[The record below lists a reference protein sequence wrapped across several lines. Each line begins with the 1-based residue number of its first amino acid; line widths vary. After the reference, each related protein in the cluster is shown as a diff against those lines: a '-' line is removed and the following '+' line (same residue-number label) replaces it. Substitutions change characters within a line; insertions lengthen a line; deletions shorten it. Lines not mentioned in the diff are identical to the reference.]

1 MIPMVQRMPPLH
13 QVWFGVPVAGE
24 LSEGKQ
30 RDDDATQFKR
40 RELVVVDDLRPAEV
54 AVEAPEAGKVTCAER
69 DHHVGQGC
77 GCAHEAVSA
86 GCPTSDCR

>member
-13 QVWFGVPVAGE
+13 PVWFGVPVAGE

-30 RDDDATQFKR
+30 RDDAAQVKC

-54 AVEAPEAGKVTCAER
+54 AVEAPEAGKS
-69 DHHVGQGC
+69 HVRR
-77 GCAHEAVSA
+77 
-86 GCPTSDCR
+86 T

>member
-30 RDDDATQFKR
+30 RGDDATQVKC

-54 AVEAPEAGKVTCAER
+54 AVEAPEAGKS
-69 DHHVGQGC
+69 HVRR
-77 GCAHEAVSA
+77 A
-86 GCPTSDCR
+86 